1 MGGLMN
7 LFRWSAVLAIASAAV
22 SCRNDVQPDQSIRG
36 NYVLD
41 SVTGRGPATGSLS
54 FVVTGQVIRK
64 VRYTQA
70 DGSLSAEYVA
80 IGTFSNSGTN
90 AIEFNLRENGG
101 SSPYVWTVSG
111 MMDQG
116 MLSLRYPDPAD
127 GWIIER
133 YRPE

>member
-1 MGGLMN
+1 MN
-7 LFRWSAVLAIASAAV
+7 LVRWSAVLAIASVVV

-36 NYVLD
+36 TYVLD
-41 SVTGRGPATGSLS
+41 SVTGRSPATGSLL
-54 FVVTGQVIRK
+54 FLATGQVIRR
-64 VRYTQA
+64 VRYTQP
-70 DGSLSAEYVA
+70 DGSLSGEYVA

-90 AIEFNLRENGG
+90 TIEFNLRENGG
-101 SSPYVWTVSG
+101 SSPYVWTLSG

>member
-1 MGGLMN
+1 MN
-7 LFRWSAVLAIASAAV
+7 HIRLSAALAIASMV
-22 SCRNDVQPDQSIRG
+22 LSCRNDVQPEQLVRG

-54 FVVTGQVIRK
+54 FLVTGQVTRR

-80 IGTFSNSGTN
+80 IGTFSSSGTST
-90 AIEFNLRENGG
+90 IEFNLRENGG

-111 MMDQG
+111 TMEQG
-116 MLSLRYPDPAD
+116 LLTLRYPDPAD

>member
-1 MGGLMN
+1 MN
-7 LFRWSAVLAIASAAV
+7 LVRWSAVLAIASVVV

-54 FVVTGQVIRK
+54 FVAGKVIRR
-64 VRYTQA
+64 VRYTQP
-70 DGSLSAEYVA
+70 DGSLSGEYVA

-90 AIEFNLRENGG
+90 TIEFNLRENGG

-116 MLSLRYPDPAD
+116 LLSLRYPDPAD